1 MSASRSAL
9 GHCALLLGDR
19 GVLFAGDSFVTYNPY
34 RNSTGPQIVSGAATA
49 DSELALRSLDV
60 LVDLDVGVVLT
71 GHGEPWTQGTRLA
84 VERAKA
90 AGPS

>member
-1 MSASRSAL
+1 
-9 GHCALLLGDR
+9 
-19 GVLFAGDSFVTYNPY
+19 
-34 RNSTGPQIVSGAATA
+34 
-49 DSELALRSLDV
+49 LDV